1 VFTSGSE
8 LLRPDTNGQTYDV
21 FTRVAMVPVVDSVN
35 AIDPVTHAEVPA
47 VLHPGANQIVIHGAA
62 FGPGV
67 AVGLG
72 AGTTASVVTVATGGV
87 LVAVDVAPNASPGMR
102 DVVVSNLGT
111 PRSIAAGTIQM
122 CHACATVAL

>member
-1 VFTSGSE
+1 
-8 LLRPDTNGQTYDV
+8 
-21 FTRVAMVPVVDSVN
+21 MVPVIDSVN

-47 VLHPGANQIVIHGAA
+47 VLHPGANRIVIHGAA

-72 AGTTASVVTVATGGV
+72 AGTTASVVTAATGGV
-87 LVAVDVAPNASPGMR
+87 LVDVQVAPNASPGTR

-111 PRSIAAGTIQM
+111 QGSIGAGTIRM
-122 CHACATVAL
+122 CQRVHDRHELMARR